1 MAENLKLLSIVDD
14 DYGRIKWG
22 DMKGMTVSLMNAKWP
37 LIAQSWDMYGGSWSN
52 KSKKYLWKGWDA
64 GVEFP
69 ERDVPEVRF
78 MEVRFSNPD
87 K

>member
-1 MAENLKLLSIVDD
+1 
-14 DYGRIKWG
+14 
-22 DMKGMTVSLMNAKWP
+22 
-37 LIAQSWDMYGGSWSN
+37 MYGGSWSN
-52 KSKKYLWKGWDA
+52 KSKEDLWKGWDA

-69 ERDVPEVRF
+69 ERDLPEVRF